1 MTVLSTGVRWG
12 VIDLR
17 GGRSRYIYQRGVS
30 IVLSIFIL
38 LLLSSLGAA
47 MVQLLTAN
55 TMSVAMEVLS
65 ARAFLAAQS
74 GIQFQ
79 LNVIVGDQN
88 ANCTNASVSHE
99 HTFLSLTGCD
109 PVEVKVACDPLNA
122 SPSPGDVVHFWITA
136 AGFCGPD
143 GYQASRQVEVQ
154 AKFIVR

>member
-17 GGRSRYIYQRGVS
+17 GRRSRYTCQRGVS

-79 LNVIVGDQN
+79 LNVIVGDPLMSCN
-88 ANCTNASVSHE
+88 DPPVDHE
-99 HTFLSLTGCD
+99 HTFSSLTGCG
-109 PVEVKVACDPLNA
+109 PVKVKVACHQ
-122 SPSPGDVVHFWITA
+122 PSDEYAHFWITA

-143 GYQASRQVEVQ
+143 GYQASRQIEVQ
-154 AKFIVR
+154 AKFFIDP